1 MELCV
6 LRCVAPFGATY
17 FLSVRRAQV
26 REKYLYNPGTHTLHI
41 VGYCC
46 HTNGI
51 KPEYKPFNTENEALA
66 YDGRG
71 VRMCKI
77 CQKEREKRL
86 GEK

>member
-1 MELCV
+1 M
-6 LRCVAPFGATY
+6 
-17 FLSVRRAQV
+17 

-71 VRMCKI
+71 VRMCKTR
-77 CQKEREKRL
+77 QKEREKRME
-86 GEK
+86 GTHNG